1 MSPRRIAVVS
11 PRVEAEIQRVAS
23 TFGVRVRDARLARG
37 WSVGE
42 LSERAGLSPDMVYRL
57 EQGAACSLQTSAR
70 VAVALDRRVELELV
84 DPRRRARANLS
95 VDVIHSAMGEFEA
108 RHLRQ
113 IGLGVGIDEPYQH
126 YQFAGRGDVIAWHLD
141 RRAFLHIENRTRFP
155 DFQDM
160 AGSFNAKRAY
170 LAEAIAT
177 RLKLRAWSSET
188 HVIAAFWSAEVLHAL
203 RLRTESFR
211 ALCPDDATA
220 LDGWWSGDP
229 PGRGKTT
236 LLVVLDPLVSGRA
249 RPYVGLDEAL
259 RVKPRHRNYA
269 ELAARMG
276 GAA

>member
-155 DFQDM
+155 DFQEM

>member
-177 RLKLRAWSSET
+177 RVKVRAWSSET
-188 HVIAAFWSAEVLHAL
+188 HVIAALWSAEVLHAL

-259 RVKPRHRNYA
+259 RVKPRHRNYT